1 MYHVFPT
8 AWELPASE
16 HMFSIFCLCFVVLF
30 LRVPKAWELPASEH
44 APLVVFF
51 SGPGNYMSVTLFYA
65 MDHQVLPSP
74 SSTSC
79 LSETISTVHSL
90 PVDQVYC
97 GDITHNKDVLF
108 KDKAMDAHSTA
119 VPTPLTSSAPGPGRS
134 ALLTALHRHLLVARQ
149 AINTEKSSSTPP
161 WWRWVRK
168 DSVTTAAAPSSAAVH
183 STLEQRGLSPV
194 ADNDRLAPYRGCIDK
209 ARQLKKGDVYIGR
222 GARQLGL
229 EKSKWCNPYRVRDHG
244 REQALRLFR
253 EHLDATPDLLAS
265 VPELQGKRLLCH

>member
-1 MYHVFPT
+1 M
-8 AWELPASE
+8 
-16 HMFSIFCLCFVVLF
+16 
-30 LRVPKAWELPASEH
+30 PASEH
-44 APLVVFF
+44 APLMVFF
-51 SGPGNYMSVTLFYA
+51 SGP
-65 MDHQVLPSP
+65 DHQVLPSP

-108 KDKAMDAHSTA
+108 KDMAMDAHSTA

-134 ALLTALHRHLLVARQ
+134 ALLTAFHRRLLVARQ
-149 AINTEKSSSTPP
+149 AINAEKSSSTASPP

-194 ADNDRLAPYRGCIDK
+194 ADNDRLAPFRGCIDK
-209 ARQLKKGDVYIGR
+209 VRQLKKGDVYIGR

-229 EKSKWCNPYRVRDHG
+229 EKSKV
-244 REQALRLFR
+244 
-253 EHLDATPDLLAS
+253 
-265 VPELQGKRLLCH
+265 V